1 MKFLKSTLFF
11 RSSRI
16 KIDLAS
22 SKRLTFGEK
31 ENYNNNMRM
40 SIIPIK
46 ILVLLFFLTFNSDA
60 ALLKPGENMR
70 PFSLPAVDGQI
81 FRVKMDKG
89 QLKVERIEASGNLL
103 SVSTPEVI
111 LLDFWATWCLP
122 CRAAMPHLEK
132 LYQQFLARE
141 ENKGRVEFFGVALDK
156 PGVPIIKPFLQKIKL
171 SYPQLCGSLES
182 SLSGLICS
190 AQEMASEYRVQ
201 EIPVVYLI
209 NRQGKIV
216 YGHVGFKEEYIK
228 EMEKIIF
235 SLLKGNQ

>member
-1 MKFLKSTLFF
+1 
-11 RSSRI
+11 
-16 KIDLAS
+16 
-22 SKRLTFGEK
+22 
-31 ENYNNNMRM
+31 M

-46 ILVLLFFLTFNSDA
+46 ILILAFVFIFGSA
-60 ALLKPGENMR
+60 ALATLKPGENMR

-81 FRVKMDKG
+81 FRVRMDKG
-89 QLKVERIEASGNLL
+89 QLTVERIDASGKLL

-132 LYQQFLARE
+132 LYQKFLARD
-141 ENKGRVEFFGVALDK
+141 ENKGRIEFFGLALDK
-156 PGVPIIKPFLQKIKL
+156 PGASIVKPFLQKIKL

-182 SLSGLICS
+182 SASGIIYS
-190 AQEMASEYRVQ
+190 VQEMASEYRVQ

-216 YGHVGFKEEYIK
+216 YAHVGFKEEYIK
-228 EMEKIIF
+228 DIEKIIF
-235 SLLKGNQ
+235 SLLNGNQ